1 MNPSANP
8 SMHGVPGP
16 VPMSE
21 RSITRRHLFLLAAIG
36 LLFLAVVIPNSLPVP
51 TAAMLGVTAVL
62 ALPGF
67 RFGLGFKKLL
77 ALYMCTAMVT
87 VIYTAIGYLNDAPPE
102 AAAQMLVIYILSP
115 LLWMLVAAG
124 LMRAPGP
131 QRLVDWFAV
140 LTVFAC
146 ASVALYFYLYFRYG
160 ADAVSFFFKGQANIN
175 LQGGFAGAIMHVYG
189 SLIFLAG
196 GFFSSPEL
204 IRSRLLRMAV
214 LAMIFVCAVTSGRS
228 ALILA
233 IPVGWVLGRLLAS
246 RTVGFQRSLRSPL
259 TRLVKVGLPMA
270 VGMVAVAILLQTYTS
285 VRLDVIYDSFADKL
299 SSGGGSSRVG
309 MAGSLFQGILD
320 NGGIGAGHG
329 KGVSFVSSAEYPW
342 RYELVWLAT
351 IYRVGLLGA
360 AVYAFP
366 FLVYI
371 VRVLRLA
378 ATRQLPPH
386 HKFLFSAFVAAFI
399 ASNTNPYIEAFAFQ
413 WMYTIPLVALF
424 VEFPSGV
431 ERVPA

>member
-1 MNPSANP
+1 MNPTISP
-8 SMHGVPGP
+8 PMHGVPGP
-16 VPMSE
+16 APMSE
-21 RSITRRHLFLLAAIG
+21 RSITRRHLFLLSALG
-36 LLFLAVVIPNSLPVP
+36 LLFLSVVIPNSLPVP
-51 TAAMLGVTAVL
+51 TAAMLGLTAVL

-67 RFGLGFKKLL
+67 RLGLGFKKLL
-77 ALYMCTAMVT
+77 ALYVCTAMVT
-87 VIYTAIGYLNDAPPE
+87 VIYTAVGYLNDAPPE
-102 AAAQMLVIYILSP
+102 AAAQMMVIYLLSP

-131 QRLVDWFAV
+131 ERLVDWLAV

-146 ASVALYFYLYFRYG
+146 ASVALYFYLYFHYG

-196 GFFSSPEL
+196 GFYSSPEL
-204 IRSRLLRMAV
+204 IRNRLLRMAV

-233 IPVGWVLGRLLAS
+233 IPVGWILGRMLGP
-246 RTVGFQRSLRSPL
+246 RTLGFHRSLSSPL
-259 TRLVKVGLPMA
+259 TRMVKVGLPML
-270 VGMVAVAILLQTYTS
+270 VGMVAVVVLLESYTS
-285 VRLDVIYDSFADKL
+285 IRLEVIYDSFADKL

-309 MAGSLFQGILD
+309 MAGSLLQGILD

-366 FLVYI
+366 FVVYI

-378 ATRQLPPH
+378 SARKLPPH
-386 HKFLFSAFVAAFI
+386 HKFLFCAFVAAFI

>member
-1 MNPSANP
+1 MR
-8 SMHGVPGP
+8 GVPGP
-16 VPMSE
+16 VPLSE
-21 RSITRRHLFLLAAIG
+21 RRITRRHLFLLSAIG
-36 LLFLAVVIPNSLPVP
+36 LLLLAVVVPNSLPVP
-51 TAAMLGVTAVL
+51 TAAMLGLTALL

-67 RFGLGFKKLL
+67 RLGLGFKKLL
-77 ALYMCTAMVT
+77 ALYVCTAMIT
-87 VIYTAIGYLNDAPPE
+87 VIYTAVGYLNDAPPE
-102 AAAQMLVIYILSP
+102 AAAQMMVIYLLSP

-131 QRLVDWFAV
+131 ERLVEWFV
-140 LTVFAC
+140 WLTVLAC
-146 ASVALYFYLYFRYG
+146 ASVALYFYMYFHYG
-160 ADAVSFFFKGQANIN
+160 ADSVSFFFKGQANIN

-196 GFFSSPEL
+196 GFYSSPEL
-204 IRSRLLRMAV
+204 IRNKLLRMAV
-214 LAMIFVCAVTSGRS
+214 LAMIFVSAVTSGRS

-233 IPVGWVLGRLLAS
+233 MPVGWVLGRLLAS
-246 RTVGFQRSLRSPL
+246 RTLGHQRSVHSPL
-259 TRLVKVGLPMA
+259 NRLVKVGLPMA
-270 VGMVAVAILLQTYTS
+270 LGMVVVVIALQAYTS
-285 VRLDVIYDSFADKL
+285 IRLDVIYDSFADKI

-309 MAGSLFQGILD
+309 MASSLFQGILD

-329 KGVSFVSSAEYPW
+329 KGVSFVSSTDYPW

-351 IYRVGLLGA
+351 IYRVGLIGA

-366 FLVYI
+366 FVVYI

-378 ATRQLPPH
+378 AIRQLPPH
-386 HKFLFSAFVAAFI
+386 HKFLFCAFVAAFI

-424 VEFPSGV
+424 VEYPRGV

>member
-1 MNPSANP
+1 MNPSFSH
-8 SMHGVPGP
+8 SMRGVPGP
-16 VPMSE
+16 VPLSE
-21 RSITRRHLFLLAAIG
+21 RRITRRHLFLLSAIG
-36 LLFLAVVIPNSLPVP
+36 LLLLAVVVPNSLPVP
-51 TAAMLGVTAVL
+51 TAAMLGLTALL

-67 RFGLGFKKLL
+67 RLGLGFKKLL
-77 ALYMCTAMVT
+77 ALYVCTAMIT
-87 VIYTAIGYLNDAPPE
+87 VIYTAVGYLNDAPPE
-102 AAAQMLVIYILSP
+102 AAAQMMVIYLLSP

-131 QRLVDWFAV
+131 ERLVEWFV
-140 LTVFAC
+140 WLTVLAC
-146 ASVALYFYLYFRYG
+146 ASVALYFYMYFHYG
-160 ADAVSFFFKGQANIN
+160 ADSVSFFFKGQANIN

-196 GFFSSPEL
+196 GFYSSPEL
-204 IRSRLLRMAV
+204 IRNKLLRMAV
-214 LAMIFVCAVTSGRS
+214 LAMIFVSAVTSGRS

-233 IPVGWVLGRLLAS
+233 MPVGWVLGRLLAS
-246 RTVGFQRSLRSPL
+246 RTLGHQRSVHSPL
-259 TRLVKVGLPMA
+259 NRLVKVGLPMA
-270 VGMVAVAILLQTYTS
+270 LGMVVVVIALQAYTS
-285 VRLDVIYDSFADKL
+285 IRLDVIYDSFADKI

-309 MAGSLFQGILD
+309 MASSLFQGILD

-329 KGVSFVSSAEYPW
+329 KGVSFVSSTDYPW

-351 IYRVGLLGA
+351 IYRVGLIGA

-366 FLVYI
+366 FVVYI

-378 ATRQLPPH
+378 AIRQLPPH
-386 HKFLFSAFVAAFI
+386 HKFLFCAFVAAFI

-424 VEFPSGV
+424 VEYPRGV